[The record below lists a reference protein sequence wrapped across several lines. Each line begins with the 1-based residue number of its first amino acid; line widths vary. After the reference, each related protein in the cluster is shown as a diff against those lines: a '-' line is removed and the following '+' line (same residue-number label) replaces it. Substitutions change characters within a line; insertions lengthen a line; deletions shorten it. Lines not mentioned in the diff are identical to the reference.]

1 MKLLLV
7 EDDLGCVADFIST
20 LKRYNV
26 EKETDISFNIANSVE
41 ETMGLLDSSF
51 DGAIIDLKL
60 HDDEDGGNKVI
71 AEIRDK
77 YRIPIVVLTGTPS
90 HLASDTS
97 PLLGLCLRDDGYDP
111 AFNFLRDI
119 YNTGLTQILGGRGR
133 FETTLNEFFWKN
145 IPDAIAHFISGE
157 ESPKVKEVQLLR
169 YTISHMNELLEH
181 TTGATSNSAE
191 TYIYPPIRSHII
203 EGGIVKEKET
213 DNLYVVL
220 TPACDISNNKAEFI
234 QIVKI
239 TGINTMPEIQEYL
252 NLGEP
257 LSNNKQSKLKN
268 KIKNFVRNK
277 SSRFHYLPKF
287 GPIEEESI
295 VDFQNVQ
302 SVACES
308 FKGNYESKGSISG
321 TFYKDLVNRFSSNY
335 SRQGSPDYNFDKEE
349 NMLLSGFT

>member
-7 EDDLGCVADFIST
+7 EDDLGCVADFKST

-26 EKETDISFNIANSVE
+26 EKETDISFKIANSVE

-71 AEIRDK
+71 TEIQSK

-181 TTGATSNSAE
+181 TMGATSNSAE
-191 TYIYPPIRSHII
+191 TYIYPPIRS
-203 EGGIVKEKET
+203 
-213 DNLYVVL
+213 
-220 TPACDISNNKAEFI
+220 
-234 QIVKI
+234 
-239 TGINTMPEIQEYL
+239 
-252 NLGEP
+252 
-257 LSNNKQSKLKN
+257 
-268 KIKNFVRNK
+268 
-277 SSRFHYLPKF
+277 
-287 GPIEEESI
+287 
-295 VDFQNVQ
+295 
-302 SVACES
+302 SV
-308 FKGNYESKGSISG
+308 
-321 TFYKDLVNRFSSNY
+321 
-335 SRQGSPDYNFDKEE
+335 
-349 NMLLSGFT
+349 